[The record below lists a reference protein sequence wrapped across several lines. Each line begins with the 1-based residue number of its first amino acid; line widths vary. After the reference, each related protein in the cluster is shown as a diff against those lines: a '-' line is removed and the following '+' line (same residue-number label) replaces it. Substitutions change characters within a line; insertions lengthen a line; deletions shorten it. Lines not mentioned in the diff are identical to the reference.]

1 MSVVVQDDKGKIIV
15 FCKGAD
21 NVIYERLHATVQG
34 TPAANIQEPI
44 RASHWSEFQTKS
56 MIIAQYGPP
65 IQIFVRIV
73 CKEQTLQ
80 HLEEFATVG
89 LRTLCFAYCELEPEA
104 GFQIDAF

>member
-44 RASHWSEFQTKS
+44 RASHWPEKS
-56 MIIAQYGPP
+56 QCI
-65 IQIFVRIV
+65 
-73 CKEQTLQ
+73 L
-80 HLEEFATVG
+80 LDVG
-89 LRTLCFAYCELEPEA
+89 LP
-104 GFQIDAF
+104 IKI